1 MLPSG
6 LKRLTFC
13 VVRVLNVSM
22 KLPTFALNEQAVLVH
37 PTSRCVMPS
46 EQNVRMVIR
55 LVNQFMSKWL
65 ELELVVC
72 KCMLITKRVNKVASV
87 TSYGILTLD
96 SFTSNKIPVDRV
108 CSIPKWKCRLRAV
121 YYDCGDRGN
130 YGDSVNQDPVL
141 DFDCDLWSGDW
152 TI

>member
-1 MLPSG
+1 
-6 LKRLTFC
+6 
-13 VVRVLNVSM
+13 
-22 KLPTFALNEQAVLVH
+22 
-37 PTSRCVMPS
+37 
-46 EQNVRMVIR
+46 
-55 LVNQFMSKWL
+55 MSKWL

-87 TSYGILTLD
+87 MNYGTLPLD
-96 SFTSNKIPVDRV
+96 SFVSNKIPVDRV

-121 YYDCGDRGN
+121 YCDCGDRGN